1 MRKALIVAALAI
13 GLGGCVNGQLV
24 NPFASFTNPVSKDTL
39 AKVESA
45 YGAALSVAV
54 GYRNAC
60 ANKALPPSCRA
71 IVVQIQNADKY
82 AHAQILV
89 ARAFVKN
96 NPTVDA
102 SAVLTTAKQAVDAFT
117 SVSESK

>member
-1 MRKALIVAALAI
+1 MRKALIIAALTI

-60 ANKALPPSCRA
+60 ANKALPPSCRT

-102 SAVLTTAKQAVDAFT
+102 FT